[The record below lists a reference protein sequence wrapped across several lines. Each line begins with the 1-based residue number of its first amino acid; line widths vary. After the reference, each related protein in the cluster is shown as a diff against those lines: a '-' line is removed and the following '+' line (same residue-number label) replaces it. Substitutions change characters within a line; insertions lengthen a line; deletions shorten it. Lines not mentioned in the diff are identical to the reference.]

1 LETGLNQKELC
12 ESIIVKCSEKGFR
25 KSVAEKGNGDAADD
39 DRCKSD
45 AGKGNADAA
54 DDERFSSDD
63 DFFEQ
68 WKE

>member
-1 LETGLNQKELC
+1 MLNQKELC
-12 ESIIVKCSEKGFR
+12 ESIIVAEYSEKSFS
-25 KSVAEKGNGDAADD
+25 KSDAEKGNGDAADD

-45 AGKGNADAA
+45 AGKGNAGAA